1 MAVKQLEDLSPEVR
15 EKLADGSEQ
24 YFLAAFNSAYE
35 NGMGEESA
43 MNVAW
48 NSLGVN
54 FEKGQDGK
62 WHKKPEE
69 PGIHYKPVT
78 SGGN

>member
-1 MAVKQLEDLSPEVR
+1 MAQKQLEDLPNEVK
-15 EKLADGSEQ
+15 EQLTDGSQQ
-24 YFLAAFNSAYE
+24 YFLAAYNSASE
-35 NGMGEESA
+35 NGMDEQSA
-43 MNVAW
+43 MDVAW

>member
-1 MAVKQLEDLSPEVR
+1 MAHKQLEDLSSEVK
-15 EKLADGSEQ
+15 EQLTYGSEQ
-24 YFLAAFNSAYE
+24 YFLAAFNSACE
-35 NGMGEESA
+35 NGMDEKSA
-43 MNVAW
+43 MDVAW

-69 PGIHYKPVT
+69 PGIHYKAVT

>member
-1 MAVKQLEDLSPEVR
+1 MTQKKVEDLPSEVR
-15 EKLADGSEQ
+15 ELLADGSEQ

-35 NGMGEESA
+35 NGMNEEAA
-43 MNVAW
+43 MDVAW

-62 WHKKPEE
+62 WHTKPEE
-69 PGIHYKPVT
+69 PGIHYKAVT

>member
-1 MAVKQLEDLSPEVR
+1 MAQKQLDDLSPEVR
-15 EKLADGSEQ
+15 EQLTDGSEQ
-24 YFLAAFNSAYE
+24 YFLAAFNSASE
-35 NGMGEESA
+35 NGMSEEAA

-48 NSLGVN
+48 NSLDVN

-62 WHKKPEE
+62 WHKKSDE
-69 PGIHYKPVT
+69 PGIHNKAVT